1 MNEYEV
7 AEIFEV
13 GNAGEVIQTP
23 KYGLLDEVGSGL
35 GPESNRLEDE

>member
-7 AEIFEV
+7 TEVFEF
-13 GNAGEVIQTP
+13 GDAGEVIQTP
-23 KYGLLDEVGSGL
+23 KLGLLDEVGSGL